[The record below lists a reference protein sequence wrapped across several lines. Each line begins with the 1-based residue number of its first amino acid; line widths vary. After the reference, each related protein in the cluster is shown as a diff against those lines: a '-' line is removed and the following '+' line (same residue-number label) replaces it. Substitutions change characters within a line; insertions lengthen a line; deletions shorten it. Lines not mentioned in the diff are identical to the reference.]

1 MDENIIDIDDECSE
15 SEQEILNNNII
26 NCTDD
31 DEEENQEVE
40 LEIVEDDIFDEDMII
55 LEISLTPD
63 DFKFLRDN
71 KMIIGEGD
79 NCILILNKLLQKNNK
94 SIHFLNGFLLG
105 LLYSKYYIKK

>member
-31 DEEENQEVE
+31 EEQNQEVK
-40 LEIVEDDIFDEDMII
+40 LEIIEDNIFEDDMII

-94 SIHFLNGFLLG
+94 SINFLNGFLLG
-105 LLYSKYYIKK
+105 LLYSKYYIK